1 MEEIGK
7 KLSEARDTMEVSLE
21 EAAEDLKVKTIDLE
35 NIERG
40 NRSFFKDFFELKKL
54 IKDYAKYLGLEYEKF
69 EDEFN
74 EFVFDYTSKI
84 PVQEILSADQNQ
96 VVEEK
101 EIISPYTKHKE
112 RRIPI
117 ITIVIIAFVLIGL
130 VMTTFMFLKSVSE
143 TESETN
149 LTYLKGE

>member
-1 MEEIGK
+1 MEDIGR

-21 EAAEDLKVKTIDLE
+21 EAAEDLKVKKIDLE

-84 PVQEILSADQNQ
+84 PVQEILSADKNQ
-96 VVEEK
+96 ITEEK
-101 EIISPYTKHKE
+101 DIVSPYTKPTEKKF
-112 RRIPI
+112 PI
-117 ITIVIIAFVLIGL
+117 ITIIITIFILVGL
-130 VMTTFMFLKSVSE
+130 VMTIFMFLNSLKDVE
-143 TESETN
+143 PETN
-149 LTYLKGE
+149 LTYLGGE